1 VPGRQKAR
9 KFHPDVN
16 KEPGAEETFKRI
28 SNAYEVLSD
37 DQKRS
42 IYDRCPHPPTPA
54 ACEQVDLRHGPAQDG
69 MHADKALR
77 AGGLSLQPSSAA

>member
-1 VPGRQKAR
+1 M
-9 KFHPDVN
+9 N

-42 IYDRCPHPPTPA
+42 IYDRCACWQTFRPVEFPEGSCAPSRRAASHDHSVAPLGKLPA
-54 ACEQVDLRHGPAQDG
+54 AEHW
-69 MHADKALR
+69 R
-77 AGGLSLQPSSAA
+77 AGSP

>member
-42 IYDRCPHPPTPA
+42 IYDRCA
-54 ACEQVDLRHGPAQDG
+54 APDSGCV
-69 MHADKALR
+69 R
-77 AGGLSLQPSSAA
+77 AA